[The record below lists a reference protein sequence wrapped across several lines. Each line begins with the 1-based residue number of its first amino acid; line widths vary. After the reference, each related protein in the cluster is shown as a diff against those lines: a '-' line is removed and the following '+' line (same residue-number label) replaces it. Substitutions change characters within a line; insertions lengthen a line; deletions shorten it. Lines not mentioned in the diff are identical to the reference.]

1 MHIQR
6 LAILLLMVT
15 AAQANA
21 IQKSIQ
27 HPKEIKQQ
35 VQPEQTK
42 ISNEVP
48 VLVEQGNSI
57 VKQELPISQ
66 TVSSAA
72 RPQKL
77 NPKPQSNLISE
88 ETAPVERKP
97 TNTAI
102 KTEQPAAKVP
112 EKQPNVSVKD
122 EVGVL
127 PSVAEKAAPVE
138 RKPTNTA
145 IKTAQP
151 AVKEQE
157 KQPNVNA
164 KDQHKLPNNIP
175 VAPAGTVGALPPV
188 ASVPLTDV
196 VASSVAA
203 KLPVVPAAPV
213 AVKAPDAP
221 KANAAAAIHEQP
233 AAPVVVKTSAAL
245 NSHVAP
251 AVPKQQLTNAIPKLE
266 VMVAVAPEAPT
277 SLVVDAAPVA
287 LKVDDASIIPVVEE
301 QKKLNNVFSKGQASH
316 VASGVTAGLVA
327 KEQQKLPSVISSKLA
342 SPVVFVSKD
351 QQKDSS
357 VVPTQV
363 AKETLTHDKHE
374 EQLVLKGEQKQIQ
387 GEKFENTDQKV
398 VSQTGAEARVGFLD
412 SFYIIDDS
420 TLSNDSD
427 SNTSNDTSSSTHK
440 HTHTHEHI
448 YYKPALF
455 PLPPPPFVS
464 FVSDSASSSSNGY
477 GNKYGNSN
485 KYTNTS
491 DNTNYYYNKYGS
503 SSSGNKYGSSSSGSK
518 PGYFPLPLLPIPFWK
533 PGSVFSSNE
542 KYNTTS
548 SSDDP
553 FYNYK
558 PNYFEIPSFYI
569 NEKRAHED
577 AGSFGNQQGL
587 VLIGHIFLHIK
598 PQSGNGQTADFS
610 SGNTASNSLLDN
622 DKTKPTTGNV
632 VKDDSS
638 AKIEEPLHN
647 SQLLLQPLVYPTNNE
662 NSEGNTNPLP
672 NQINEIYRS
681 LHLVHPTT
689 QQRSQSPDVSEEGAV
704 LFAVEIP
711 KPIYR
716 FFKSV
721 FGVFSY

>member
-27 HPKEIKQQ
+27 HPNEIKQQ

-66 TVSSAA
+66 TISSAA

-122 EVGVL
+122 QHKLPNNIPVAPAAVGVL

-151 AVKEQE
+151 AAKEQE

-164 KDQHKLPNNIP
+164 NDQHKLPNNIPVAPAAPVGVLPSVAEKAAPVERKPTNTAIKTAQPAAKEQEKQPNVNANDQHKLPNNIP
-175 VAPAGTVGALPPV
+175 VAPAGTVEALPPV

-213 AVKAPDAP
+213 AVKAPVAP

-245 NSHVAP
+245 NSPVAP
-251 AVPKQQLTNAIPKLE
+251 AVPEQQLANAIPKLE
-266 VMVAVAPEAPT
+266 AMVAVAPEAPT
-277 SLVVDAAPVA
+277 SQVVDAAPVA
-287 LKVDDASIIPVVEE
+287 LKVDAVIPVVEE

-327 KEQQKLPSVISSKLA
+327 KEQQKLPSVISSEQA

-351 QQKDSS
+351 QQNHSNA
-357 VVPTQV
+357 VPTQV
-363 AKETLTHDKHE
+363 ANETLTHDKHE

-398 VSQTGAEARVGFLD
+398 LCFR
-412 SFYIIDDS
+412 
-420 TLSNDSD
+420 
-427 SNTSNDTSSSTHK
+427 
-440 HTHTHEHI
+440 
-448 YYKPALF
+448 
-455 PLPPPPFVS
+455 
-464 FVSDSASSSSNGY
+464 
-477 GNKYGNSN
+477 
-485 KYTNTS
+485 
-491 DNTNYYYNKYGS
+491 
-503 SSSGNKYGSSSSGSK
+503 
-518 PGYFPLPLLPIPFWK
+518 
-533 PGSVFSSNE
+533 
-542 KYNTTS
+542 
-548 SSDDP
+548 
-553 FYNYK
+553 
-558 PNYFEIPSFYI
+558 
-569 NEKRAHED
+569 
-577 AGSFGNQQGL
+577 FGQLVIKWLWQQ
-587 VLIGHIFLHIK
+587 VRK
-598 PQSGNGQTADFS
+598 
-610 SGNTASNSLLDN
+610 
-622 DKTKPTTGNV
+622 
-632 VKDDSS
+632 
-638 AKIEEPLHN
+638 
-647 SQLLLQPLVYPTNNE
+647 
-662 NSEGNTNPLP
+662 
-672 NQINEIYRS
+672 
-681 LHLVHPTT
+681 
-689 QQRSQSPDVSEEGAV
+689 QQ
-704 LFAVEIP
+704 
-711 KPIYR
+711 
-716 FFKSV
+716 
-721 FGVFSY
+721 